1 MTSITLPETFGYVI
15 LSCVAAPCV
24 MTSFMGGVSESIERL
39 FKMLLCAFVCTCK
52 LPAAVVVSDH
62 APPLQNFCFTCF
74 SMQRSLL

>member
-39 FKMLLCAFVCTCK
+39 CAVSACVNFLLLLLYPIMRPPYKSFASLASQCN
-52 LPAAVVVSDH
+52 AARYEG
-62 APPLQNFCFTCF
+62 P
-74 SMQRSLL
+74 